1 MIVYTIDT
9 PRLVREQG
17 LCNGSGVRP
26 SVRLQRRGGH
36 EIKAVDRL
44 LQHAR
49 RAADDGAQQQM
60 RAVARCQQT

>member
-1 MIVYTIDT
+1 VCVT
-9 PRLVREQG
+9 G
-17 LCNGSGVRP
+17 LASVRP
-26 SVRLQRRGGH
+26 SVRLQRRGGQ

-60 RAVARCQQT
+60 RAVARYQQT